1 MRRDAMMPGSRN
13 PKILTGSSL
22 VAAAATA
29 ASATV
34 MAARDRKRVFMPV
47 RDAGPENMEHAP
59 QSWDRVDEAADQSFP
74 ASDPPSY
81 CIRSRYD

>member
-13 PKILTGSSL
+13 PKILTGPSL
-22 VAAAATA
+22 VAAG
-29 ASATV
+29 ATV
-34 MAARDRKRVFMPV
+34 VAARDRKRAFMPV
-47 RDAGPENMEHAP
+47 RDAGPENMEHVP
-59 QSWDRVDEAADQSFP
+59 ESWDRVDEAADQSFP